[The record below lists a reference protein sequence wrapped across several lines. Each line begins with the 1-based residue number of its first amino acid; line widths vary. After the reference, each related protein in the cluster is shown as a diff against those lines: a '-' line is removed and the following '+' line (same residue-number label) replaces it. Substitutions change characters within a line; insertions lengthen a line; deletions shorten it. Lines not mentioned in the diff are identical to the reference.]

1 MFLGPLRQTHN
12 RKSVPSS
19 AETAFAGLEEVV
31 ATLRL
36 DPHPEAVWRRA
47 IRRFPMRWPRPY
59 LRLAA
64 AQGEA
69 GPVWRMGAPTDDEIL
84 PDPGDLPDPV
94 GEQGRSPLPFLIRK
108 HPDRALLLVT
118 GHCHF
123 YCRFCFRQATPGGRE
138 PSPADLDAAVAWI
151 AQTPAVREV
160 ILSGGDPLTLDDSRL
175 ATLIARLGAIDHLD
189 TVRIHTRAPIHHPAR
204 VTAGFISALAGRLP
218 VWLCLHANHASELTP
233 AVEEA
238 IGRLR
243 GVGVP
248 LLNQT
253 VLLRG
258 VNDHTTALVALFH
271 RLYRLGVRPYYL
283 HHPDRAPG
291 NGRFRLPITEGLALV
306 APLRHLLPGPALPT
320 YVIDLPDGSGKVPV
334 AALTPLDGNRYRWED
349 PVTGAVITLRD
360 IDAVPGSP
368 PRPHRR

>member
-1 MFLGPLRQTHN
+1 M
-12 RKSVPSS
+12 
-19 AETAFAGLEEVV
+19 EEAA

-36 DPHPEAVWRRA
+36 DPAPAAAWRQA

-59 LRLAA
+59 LALAA

-69 GPVWRMGAPTDDEIL
+69 GPVWRMGAPTNDEL
-84 PDPGDLPDPV
+84 APDPGDLPDPV
-94 GEQGRSPLPFLIRK
+94 GEQGRSPLPFLVCK

-118 GHCHF
+118 GRCHF

-138 PSPADLDAAVAWI
+138 PSAADLDAALAWI
-151 AQTPAVREV
+151 EQTPAVREV
-160 ILSGGDPLTLDDSRL
+160 ILSGGDPLTLTDGRL

-204 VTAGFISALAGRLP
+204 VTGGLTAALAGRLP
-218 VWLCLHANHASELTP
+218 VWLCLNANHASELTP

-243 GVGVP
+243 AAGLS

-258 VNDHTTALVALFH
+258 VNNATATLETLFR

-291 NGRFRLPITEGLALV
+291 NGRFRLPIAEGLAVV
-306 APLRHLLPGPALPT
+306 APLRHRLPGPALPT

-349 PVTGAVITLRD
+349 PATGAVVAFRD
-360 IDAVPGSP
+360 IPPLSASP

>member
-1 MFLGPLRQTHN
+1 LQQTHN
-12 RKSVPSS
+12 RKSATPLVD
-19 AETAFAGLEEVV
+19 EGFAGVAEVA

-36 DPHPEAVWRRA
+36 DPDPAAIWRRA

-59 LRLAA
+59 LALAA
-64 AQGEA
+64 AQGET
-69 GPVWRMGAPTDDEIL
+69 GPVWRMGVPSGDEL
-84 PDPGDLPDPV
+84 TPDPGDLPDPV
-94 GEQGRSPLPFLIRK
+94 GEQGASPLPFLICK

-118 GHCHF
+118 GRCHF

-138 PSPADLDAAVAWI
+138 PSPADLDAALAWV
-151 AQTPAVREV
+151 AQTPAVHEV
-160 ILSGGDPLTLDDSRL
+160 ILSGGDPLTLPDHRL
-175 ATLIARLGAIDHLD
+175 ATLITRLGAIDHLD

-204 VTAGFISALAGRLP
+204 VTAALTDALAGRLP

-233 AVEEA
+233 AVQEA
-238 IGRLR
+238 IHRLR
-243 GVGVP
+243 AAGLP

-258 VNDHTTALVALFH
+258 VNDATAALETLFR

-291 NGRFRLPITEGLALV
+291 NGRFRLPIADGLALV
-306 APLRHLLPGPALPT
+306 APLRRRLPGPAIPT

-334 AALTPLDGNRYRWED
+334 AELTPLDGDRYRWED
-349 PVTGAVITLRD
+349 PATGAGVTFSD
-360 IDAVPGSP
+360 IPVAPVSP
-368 PRPHRR
+368 PHPRHR